1 MKTIINGK
9 DPAELAAE
17 ERRRSEVI
25 EDFWA
30 IIISPGRAVV
40 WLLRSVR
47 K

>member
-1 MKTIINGK
+1 MKMIINGK

-17 ERRRSEVI
+17 EQRRMEVI

-30 IIISPGRAVV
+30 FIISPGRAVV
-40 WLLRSVR
+40 WLLRAGR